1 MVKETSPRLQ
11 AYRKKRDPERTPEP
25 FGGGRGAGERLFV
38 IHKHAARNLHYDLRL
53 EMDGVLKS
61 WAVPKGPSVRP
72 EEKRLAVHVEDHPIE
87 YANFEGVIPPGN
99 YGAGAVI
106 IWDRGWYRP
115 VKEGD
120 PLEHLAKGKLEVEL
134 FGFKLRGRWTLA
146 RMAKKEKEW
155 LLLKKADAASSETD
169 LTERYPQS
177 VLSGL
182 TVEEIRDLPAKR
194 AGLRARL
201 HTLKA
206 PRRDLSPRNQRFM
219 LAMLAERPF
228 SGNEWL
234 FEVKYDG
241 VRVLAYRQGEVV
253 ELYGRSGQM
262 ITGRYPD
269 LASALQALP
278 VDRFLIDGEIV
289 ALDESGKPSFE
300 RLQARMGLTSPR
312 DIERAV
318 AAVPVIGV
326 FFDCLALDGHD
337 LRRLPLL

>member
-1 MVKETSPRLQ
+1 MIKQQTPQLDP
-11 AYRKKRDPERTPEP
+11 YRKKRDPERTPEP
-25 FGGGRGAGERLFV
+25 FGGGRVAGRRLFV
-38 IHKHAARNLHYDLRL
+38 VHKHAARSLHYDLRL

-87 YANFEGVIPPGN
+87 YADFEGVIPPGN

-106 IWDRGWYRP
+106 VWDRGWYRP

-120 PLEHLAKGKLEVEL
+120 PLEQLAKGKLELEL

-155 LLLKKADAASSETD
+155 LLLKKADAAAADAE

-177 VLSGL
+177 VFSGL
-182 TVEEIRDLPAKR
+182 TVEEMRDLPAKR
-194 AGLRARL
+194 AGLVARL
-201 HTLKA
+201 HALKA
-206 PRRDLSPRNQRFM
+206 PRRDLSPRNQPFM
-219 LAMLAERPF
+219 LATLAERPF
-228 SGNEWL
+228 SGKDWL

-241 VRVLAYRQGEVV
+241 VRVLASRQEEAV

-269 LASALQALP
+269 LVSA
-278 VDRFLIDGEIV
+278 
-289 ALDESGKPSFE
+289 
-300 RLQARMGLTSPR
+300 
-312 DIERAV
+312 
-318 AAVPVIGV
+318 
-326 FFDCLALDGHD
+326 
-337 LRRLPLL
+337 